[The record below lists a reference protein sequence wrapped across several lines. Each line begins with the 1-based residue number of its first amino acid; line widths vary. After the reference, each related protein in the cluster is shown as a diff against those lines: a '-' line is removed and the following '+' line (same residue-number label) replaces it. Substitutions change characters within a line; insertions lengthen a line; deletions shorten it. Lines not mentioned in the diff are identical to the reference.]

1 MQFSKNKD
9 NQLEIKTKQALI
21 LLDDIVKINDVD
33 LEGPG
38 EYEIGEIS
46 VDGLDDDVYIIQAE
60 EIPVGIVNFKCKIS
74 KESVEKLSNVGLLVA
89 QLDGDIENA
98 IEQVGQIEPNIVFY
112 VGEASSAD
120 KLKAGGVT
128 CDTVESIKIQKND
141 IDTDQ
146 KAYFIQASHAE
157 CKKS

>member
-21 LLDDIVKINDVD
+21 VLDDIVKINDVD
-33 LEGPG
+33 LEGSG

-46 VDGLDDDVYIIQAE
+46 VDGLDDDIYIVQTE
-60 EIPVGIVNFKCKIS
+60 EIPVGIVNFRCKVN
-74 KESVEKLSNVGLLVA
+74 KESIEKLSNVSILVA
-89 QLDGDIENA
+89 QLNGDIGNA

-112 VGEASSAD
+112 VGEAGSAE

-128 CDTVESIKIQKND
+128 CDTIDTIKIQKSD

-146 KAYFIQASHAE
+146 KAYFIQASHAKPKE
-157 CKKS
+157 S